1 MKIFY
6 YNFFYF
12 SIIILE
18 SNSIH
23 DLRTKKSQIIS
34 VKNNISNTNNNSVVV
49 CLHDT
54 HDQNDNLSSL
64 TTLTHSSNSGNNNNI
79 SLITINN
86 QKFSDCM
93 IQVNQFQV
101 SEAVFSKNDNSNDH
115 SNLIKLNYNY
125 CEFNTNDGVGNGDGG
140 VRNFTPNSVVD
151 NKNMINYLHHD
162 NTNDLNSK
170 NECKLLS
177 KTSTRDLFSCSSS
190 SSTFSAAKNSFFT
203 NNNHGPLCD
212 RNHNESM
219 GSMESQFM
227 GSSNLI
233 NSCDEDVSKLKQ
245 KINNKRDKKEMTSTS
260 SRMRQ
265 TIKGHLFFKKHH
277 VHLSSSATS
286 TLMKNKRIKML
297 SHQAKKLRDC
307 IMLRHINLKEPKA
320 NIIGKHIRFLKEGYI
335 SSTLDL
341 TDDKS
346 EFVNST
352 NTITA
357 TSTFQIQK
365 HRKQTRK

>member
-1 MKIFY
+1 MID
-6 YNFFYF
+6 
-12 SIIILE
+12 
-18 SNSIH
+18 

-34 VKNNISNTNNNSVVV
+34 VKNNIFTANRNSVVV

-93 IQVNQFQV
+93 IKVNQFQV
-101 SEAVFSKNDNSNDH
+101 SEAIFSKNDNSNDHSNDHSDDH

-125 CEFNTNDGVGNGDGG
+125 CELKTNDGVGNGDGG
-140 VRNFTPNSVVD
+140 VRNLTPNLVVD
-151 NKNMINYLHHD
+151 NKNMINCLYHD
-162 NTNDLNSK
+162 NINDLNSK

-177 KTSTRDLFSCSSS
+177 KTSSCDLFSSSSS
-190 SSTFSAAKNSFFT
+190 SSTFSTTKNSFFT

-212 RNHNESM
+212 RNHNESQSM

-227 GSSNLI
+227 GSSNSI

-245 KINNKRDKKEMTSTS
+245 KIDNKKDKKEMTSTS

-277 VHLSSSATS
+277 VHLSSSTTS

-341 TDDKS
+341 TDDKN
-346 EFVNST
+346 EFVNTT
-352 NTITA
+352 NAITA

-365 HRKQTRK
+365 HHKQTRK